1 MLESELNY
9 DNISLKEKI
18 SSKMKE
24 TKNSDPNMNANLYI
38 LYRNLVNGR
47 ITEEEALELYNMY
60 IKIEPYDKTIE

>member
-1 MLESELNY
+1 
-9 DNISLKEKI
+9 
-18 SSKMKE
+18 
-24 TKNSDPNMNANLYI
+24 LYI